1 VLDCDPVIDGN
12 EGWWPGVT
20 QSQSGRSQRRQRD
33 RETAVGSGSEPVP
46 ELTTE
51 APSTRFGN
59 GMFAALAYRDYR
71 LLWSGNM
78 VTQTGRWMQEV
89 ATGWLMLELT
99 DSPAWLGLVGFTR
112 GLPMLLLSL
121 PAGVLADRVDR
132 RRLLVGAQA
141 LAAILATIL
150 AILVATDLVR
160 PWHVLVLSFLSG
172 STMSFIFPTRQALV
186 STLVPRERMANA
198 VAVNSA
204 GQNSARVFGPS
215 LAGVMISAVGTAICF
230 AFQAVGLI
238 AAAVMSF
245 RLRAPSR
252 DPQTTGTKASAAANL
267 LEGLRYIAATPRLK
281 GLIGLAAI
289 PTVLA
294 MPFMQM
300 IPVIAR
306 DELGTGS
313 AGLGLLMTASGIGAL
328 TGSLTV
334 AALSTRMRSFGNLQI
349 ITAALF
355 GVMVTLFAFS
365 PWLPLSL
372 VLVAMASGVSAVYM
386 SLNNT
391 ILQMSVSD
399 EFRGRVLSV
408 YLMTWGLMPFGTLPM
423 GALADAYGAPIAV
436 ATGGIASTV
445 LVFVIAVKL
454 PAIRRMSQTVDDPV
468 QPSVRAGGAR

>member
-1 VLDCDPVIDGN
+1 MTGIGAGSTPAPAL
-12 EGWWPGVT
+12 
-20 QSQSGRSQRRQRD
+20 
-33 RETAVGSGSEPVP
+33 TAD
-46 ELTTE
+46 
-51 APSTRFGN
+51 APSTRFGQ

-132 RRLLVGAQA
+132 RKLLVTSQV
-141 LAAILATIL
+141 LAAVLATIL
-150 AILVATDLVR
+150 AFLVATGLVR

-238 AAAVMSF
+238 GAAIMSF
-245 RLRAPSR
+245 KLRAPSR
-252 DPQTTGTKASAAANL
+252 DPQTAHSRASAAANL

-313 AGLGLLMTASGIGAL
+313 AGLGLLMTASGVGAL

-334 AALSTRMRSFGNLQI
+334 AALSTRLRSFGNLQI
-349 ITAALF
+349 VTAALF
-355 GVMVTLFAFS
+355 GIMVSLFAFS
-365 PWLPLSL
+365 PWMPLSL
-372 VLVAMASGVSAVYM
+372 VLIAITSGVSAVYM

-408 YLMTWGLMPFGTLPM
+408 YLRSWGLMPFGTLPM
-423 GALADAYGAPIAV
+423 GAVAGSVGAPIAV
-436 ATGGIASTV
+436 ATGGIASTLLV
-445 LVFVIAVKL
+445 LIIAVRL
-454 PAIRRMSQTVDDPV
+454 PAIRRMSSALDDAN
-468 QPSVRAGGAR
+468 PSTAAARGAR

>member
-1 VLDCDPVIDGN
+1 MTRGL
-12 EGWWPGVT
+12 
-20 QSQSGRSQRRQRD
+20 SGIFGRRRRSDAQPNRITGIGAGSTPAPAL
-33 RETAVGSGSEPVP
+33 TADQP
-46 ELTTE
+46 
-51 APSTRFGN
+51 ATRFGN
-59 GMFAALAYRDYR
+59 GMFAALTFRDYR
-71 LLWSGNM
+71 LLWTSNM
-78 VTQTGRWMQEV
+78 LTQTGRWMQEV

-99 DSPAWLGLVGFTR
+99 NSPTWLGLVGFTR

-132 RRLLVGAQA
+132 RRLLLSAQIV
-141 LAAILATIL
+141 AAVLATIL
-150 AILVATDLVR
+150 ATLVATDLVR

-172 STMSFIFPTRQALV
+172 ATMSLIFPTRQALV

-198 VAVNSA
+198 VALNSA

-230 AFQAVGLI
+230 VFQAVGLI
-238 AAAVMSF
+238 GAAIMSF
-245 RLRAPSR
+245 RLRAPAR
-252 DPQTTGTKASAAANL
+252 DPNSLPANASAVANL
-267 LEGLRYIAATPRLK
+267 LEGLRYIAAAPRLK

-294 MPFMQM
+294 MPYMQM

-328 TGSLTV
+328 SGSLAV
-334 AALSTRMRSFGNLQI
+334 AWIGSRTRDFGNLQI
-349 ITAALF
+349 ITAAIF
-355 GVMVTLFAFS
+355 GINVALFAFS
-365 PWLPLSL
+365 PWMPLSL
-372 VLVAMASGVSAVYM
+372 VLVALTSGVSAVYM

-423 GALADAYGAPIAV
+423 GALAEAFGAPIAV
-436 ATGGIASTV
+436 AAGGLTSTALV
-445 LVFVIAVKL
+445 LL
-454 PAIRRMSQTVDDPV
+454 MSLRISVLRTPSPVVDDPATPTV
-468 QPSVRAGGAR
+468 ISKGTR

>member
-1 VLDCDPVIDGN
+1 M
-12 EGWWPGVT
+12 T
-20 QSQSGRSQRRQRD
+20 RRQSGRSERRRRRQNSLAPD
-33 RETAVGSGSEPVP
+33 PITGIGAGSTPAPALTAD
-46 ELTTE
+46 
-51 APSTRFGN
+51 APATRFGQ

-99 DSPAWLGLVGFTR
+99 DSPVWLGLVGFTR

-121 PAGVLADRVDR
+121 PAGVLADRIDR
-132 RRLLVGAQA
+132 RRLLVTAQV
-141 LAAILATIL
+141 LAAVLATIL
-150 AILVATDLVR
+150 AILVATGLVE
-160 PWHVLVLSFLSG
+160 PWHILVLSFLSG

-238 AAAVMSF
+238 AAAIMSF

-252 DPQTTGTKASAAANL
+252 DPQPAGGRASPAQNL
-267 LEGLRYIAATPRLK
+267 IEGLRYIAATPRLK
-281 GLIGLAAI
+281 GLIVLAAI

-313 AGLGLLMTASGIGAL
+313 AGLGLLMTASGLGAL
-328 TGSLTV
+328 AGSLAV
-334 AALSTRMRSFGNLQI
+334 AALSTRLRGFGHLQI
-349 ITAALF
+349 VTAALF
-355 GVMVTLFAFS
+355 GIMVSLFAFS
-365 PWLPLSL
+365 PWMPLSL
-372 VLVAMASGVSAVYM
+372 ILVAITSGVSAVYM

-423 GALADAYGAPIAV
+423 GALADAFGAPIAV
-436 ATGGIASTV
+436 AAGGLTSTLLVLIIAFRV
-445 LVFVIAVKL
+445 
-454 PAIRRMSQTVDDPV
+454 PAIRRMSPTPDDAN
-468 QPSVRAGGAR
+468 QPIATARGARS

>member
-1 VLDCDPVIDGN
+1 
-12 EGWWPGVT
+12 
-20 QSQSGRSQRRQRD
+20 
-33 RETAVGSGSEPVP
+33 
-46 ELTTE
+46 
-51 APSTRFGN
+51 
-59 GMFAALAYRDYR
+59 MFAALAYRDYR

-121 PAGVLADRVDR
+121 PAGVLADRIDR
-132 RRLLVGAQA
+132 RRLLVTSQV
-141 LAAILATIL
+141 LAAGFATIL
-150 AILVATDLVR
+150 ALLVATDLVR

-215 LAGVMISAVGTAICF
+215 LAGVMIAAVGTAICF

-245 RLRAPSR
+245 RLRAPARDQSTSR
-252 DPQTTGTKASAAANL
+252 GRASAVANL
-267 LEGLRYIAATPRLK
+267 LEGLRYIARTPRLK

-313 AGLGLLMTASGIGAL
+313 TGLGLLMTASGIGAL

-334 AALSTRMRSFGNLQI
+334 AALSTRLRTFGHLQI
-349 ITAALF
+349 VTAALF

-372 VLVAMASGVSAVYM
+372 ILVALCSGVSAVYM

-445 LVFVIAVKL
+445 LVLVIAARL
-454 PAIRRMSQTVDDPV
+454 PSVRRMSATSDDAP
-468 QPSVRAGGAR
+468 QPAATAKGTRP